1 MDIDVNIKL
10 FSIRRKIV
18 LGKEWIRFGVV
29 SLVVLATLVL
39 AYWGSSRIMILFL
52 ALLGAVAGVPFLL
65 KQPNLGIILI
75 IVGGMLVPYSG
86 PAGVNM
92 AVFAVALSTGVWLM
106 NMLVIQK
113 EFIFIR
119 SQAFLPIMVMLVI
132 SVISFG
138 MGQIPWFVFAH
149 QAPLDAEVGGFA
161 IFILSLGCT
170 LVTAHLVQDIRWLK
184 TIVWIYIGL
193 SAIYVFGRLVGLPVG
208 RYYQIGLVSGSMFW
222 TWLVVLAFAQAFF
235 NNKLKLPVRNLLYGV
250 VLITMYVAY
259 VRGNDWKSG
268 WVPAAVAIA
277 VMIGLRY
284 KRLVLLA
291 IPIALIAMGNLVVQ
305 LIASDEY
312 SWGTRI
318 DAWQIVF
325 EISKVNPLFGLGFSN
340 YYWYTPLFPIRGWN
354 VTFNSHSQFLDLI
367 AQTGFL
373 GLIAFF
379 WLFFVFGRL
388 AWRLSKQLP
397 DGFSRAYIYGMIA
410 GIAAI
415 MVAAFLGDWILPFVY
430 NVGLNGFRSSILT
443 WIFLGG
449 VVCIEQLVLNGNISQ
464 DG

>member
-1 MDIDVNIKL
+1 
-10 FSIRRKIV
+10 
-18 LGKEWIRFGVV
+18 
-29 SLVVLATLVL
+29 
-39 AYWGSSRIMILFL
+39 
-52 ALLGAVAGVPFLL
+52 
-65 KQPNLGIILI
+65 
-75 IVGGMLVPYSG
+75 
-86 PAGVNM
+86 
-92 AVFAVALSTGVWLM
+92 
-106 NMLVIQK
+106 
-113 EFIFIR
+113 
-119 SQAFLPIMVMLVI
+119 
-132 SVISFG
+132 
-138 MGQIPWFVFAH
+138 
-149 QAPLDAEVGGFA
+149 
-161 IFILSLGCT
+161 
-170 LVTAHLVQDIRWLK
+170 
-184 TIVWIYIGL
+184 
-193 SAIYVFGRLVGLPVG
+193 
-208 RYYQIGLVSGSMFW
+208 
-222 TWLVVLAFAQAFF
+222 
-235 NNKLKLPVRNLLYGV
+235 
-250 VLITMYVAY
+250 MYVAY

-291 IPIALIAMGNLVVQ
+291 IPIALIVIGNLAVQ

-312 SWGTRI
+312 SWGTRV

-325 EISKVNPLFGLGFSN
+325 EISRVNPLFGLGFSN

>member
-1 MDIDVNIKL
+1 
-10 FSIRRKIV
+10 
-18 LGKEWIRFGVV
+18 
-29 SLVVLATLVL
+29 
-39 AYWGSSRIMILFL
+39 
-52 ALLGAVAGVPFLL
+52 
-65 KQPNLGIILI
+65 
-75 IVGGMLVPYSG
+75 
-86 PAGVNM
+86 
-92 AVFAVALSTGVWLM
+92 
-106 NMLVIQK
+106 
-113 EFIFIR
+113 
-119 SQAFLPIMVMLVI
+119 
-132 SVISFG
+132 
-138 MGQIPWFVFAH
+138 
-149 QAPLDAEVGGFA
+149 
-161 IFILSLGCT
+161 
-170 LVTAHLVQDIRWLK
+170 
-184 TIVWIYIGL
+184 
-193 SAIYVFGRLVGLPVG
+193 
-208 RYYQIGLVSGSMFW
+208 
-222 TWLVVLAFAQAFF
+222 
-235 NNKLKLPVRNLLYGV
+235 
-250 VLITMYVAY
+250 
-259 VRGNDWKSG
+259 
-268 WVPAAVAIA
+268 
-277 VMIGLRY
+277 
-284 KRLVLLA
+284 
-291 IPIALIAMGNLVVQ
+291 MGNLVVQ

-312 SWGTRI
+312 SWGTRV
-318 DAWQIVF
+318 DAWQIVC